1 MPITR
6 EQILAAAKAMTPAQR
21 YDLIEDIRQI
31 LEDDEFTA
39 EDIAEFRR
47 RAEASDRGE
56 IKSVPVEEAIAE
68 LRDKLRKRRRRRAS

>member
-1 MPITR
+1 MPITKDD
-6 EQILAAAKAMTPAQR
+6 ILAAAKMMTPAER

-31 LEDDEFTA
+31 LDDDEFSP
-39 EDIAEFRR
+39 EQLAEFRR
-47 RAEASDRGE
+47 RAAGSDRGE